1 MDKKAMEQQRQ
12 VGKVLEK
19 QEKDVKKILIL
30 SLGTGR
36 KEFLSNDGEI
46 IKENDLTREEKQ
58 QMVMDGRLKPYDK
71 TIYKKPDD
79 SGIMESAFVAE
90 PLIDLFSPHEVI
102 IIGTSKS
109 AWTSF
114 FSTFGEENEQKKE
127 RISRLFALEENG
139 GKDLHTETLNEY
151 AQKIQECYEQG

>member
-58 QMVMDGRLKPYDK
+58 QMVMDGR
-71 TIYKKPDD
+71 
-79 SGIMESAFVAE
+79 
-90 PLIDLFSPHEVI
+90 
-102 IIGTSKS
+102 
-109 AWTSF
+109 
-114 FSTFGEENEQKKE
+114 
-127 RISRLFALEENG
+127 
-139 GKDLHTETLNEY
+139 
-151 AQKIQECYEQG
+151 